1 MGDFILFDKTAQLG
15 KGYII
20 AFANRSQ
27 MLYFILFLPK
37 FLEMPYLLLGI
48 LAVGIL
54 SQINLFI
61 LSKCLSS
68 KYTQQGYHGF
78 ADLLGRR
85 TLRMIA
91 FAGIAFIFIKM
102 SMIIL
107 GYAEIV
113 HQFIFPAM
121 QRPWIIL
128 LILLISTYIA
138 SQGMEK
144 TLRFGIIAFLC
155 TFWII
160 LLYIPYFFPPAA
172 ELHDLYPLI
181 PTDWSH
187 KPWKGILMVW
197 SSLSGPEYLI
207 LLLPWIN
214 SKQKMLRYLSIA
226 NAISILEYLLLF
238 LACLFFFGTTY
249 LGKIGFPVVNMIRYL
264 QSPVFER
271 VEIIMI
277 SLHMF
282 HYVFFISVL
291 LLCLYGAIRISAGTQ
306 YKETTRKGFFAVCL
320 LVLAGVFLIQLF
332 YWREGKELNRWAN
345 VQLWSGAFTYLLIP
359 SLLLAATK
367 IKGRRSS
374 L

>member
-37 FLEMPYLLLGI
+37 FLEMPDLLLGI

-78 ADLLGRR
+78 VDLLGRR
-85 TLRMIA
+85 TLRIIA

-102 SMIIL
+102 SKIIL

-128 LILLISTYIA
+128 FILLISTYIA

-207 LLLPWIN
+207 LVLPWIN
-214 SKQKMLRYLSIA
+214 SKQKMLRYLS
-226 NAISILEYLLLF
+226 LQMRFLF
-238 LACLFFFGTTY
+238 
-249 LGKIGFPVVNMIRYL
+249 
-264 QSPVFER
+264 
-271 VEIIMI
+271 
-277 SLHMF
+277 
-282 HYVFFISVL
+282 
-291 LLCLYGAIRISAGTQ
+291 
-306 YKETTRKGFFAVCL
+306 
-320 LVLAGVFLIQLF
+320 
-332 YWREGKELNRWAN
+332 
-345 VQLWSGAFTYLLIP
+345 
-359 SLLLAATK
+359 
-367 IKGRRSS
+367 
-374 L
+374 

>member
-1 MGDFILFDKTAQLG
+1 MEDFILFDKTAQLG

-20 AFANRSQ
+20 AFVNRSQ

-37 FLEMPYLLLGI
+37 FLEIPYLLFGI
-48 LAVGIL
+48 MVVGIL
-54 SQINLFI
+54 SQINLLI
-61 LSKCLSS
+61 LSKCLRS

-78 ADLLGRR
+78 AELLGRR
-85 TLRMIA
+85 TLRVIV
-91 FAGIAFIFIKM
+91 FVGIAFIFIKM
-102 SMIIL
+102 SMMIL

-113 HQFIFPAM
+113 HEFIFPTM
-121 QRPWIIL
+121 QLPWMIL
-128 LILLISTYIA
+128 FIMLISTYIA

-160 LLYIPYFFPPAA
+160 LLYIPYFFPPIAKM
-172 ELHDLYPLI
+172 HDLYPML

-187 KPWKGILMVW
+187 KPWKGLLMIW

-207 LLLPWIN
+207 LVLPWIN
-214 SKQKMLRYLSIA
+214 SKQKMLRYLSLA
-226 NAISILEYLLLF
+226 NALSILEYLLLF
-238 LACLFFFGTTY
+238 LACVFFFGTTY

-277 SLHMF
+277 SLQMF

-291 LLCLYGAIRISAGTQ
+291 LLCLYGAIRISAGTH
-306 YKETTRKGFFAVCL
+306 YKETTRKGFYAVCL
-320 LVLAGVFLIQLF
+320 LVMAGIFLIQLF
-332 YWREGKELNRWAN
+332 YWREGKELNNWVN

-359 SLLLAATK
+359 SLLLAVTK
-367 IKGRRSS
+367 IKGRRSNI
-374 L
+374 